1 MADTTT
7 KILEVIVDNNKAVAS
22 IAQYNRLIDEQKEK
36 QRQLA
41 EEYKQGKISQE
52 DYYRAIAQ
60 SKEEVKT
67 YSRSVQELSK
77 EIQNNVK
84 ESQEQEGSLR
94 GLRAQL
100 SNLTKEFD
108 ALSRAERQGDAG
120 KAKME
125 EINRITT
132 ELKEAEA
139 ETQRFYRNVGNYPD
153 VKPLEQQLGEIKKQ
167 LAQLKFEGKD
177 NTEEFAALA
186 QQAGAMKDALADVE
200 QQINATASDTKNLD
214 TALMGLTTVMGGLSL
229 MGSMFAEGSEEAEKF
244 NKILQKV
251 QAVMVVL
258 NTLRTIQNATQKQGL
273 LYQTAEAVKLK
284 AVNVLKTLAAKVTAA
299 QTAAT
304 VKQTIAQKALNLV
317 MMANP
322 VMLLVAGF
330 AALTAGLAA
339 VAGAFSDTSDEA
351 ERQEQEMEALT
362 ESIERQKA
370 ALDNLIAAMRE
381 AGRSEAEQLMAKLRS
396 LRLILTQDA
405 PEAVKEELRNDI
417 KETTNSLLALA
428 QGWIA
433 MYEAA
438 TETEG
443 MTKLQKNTAAINR
456 ELGAQRQV
464 LKQLQKEGLI
474 TEEEYEKANM
484 YNVDMADAA
493 IAAAAEQQA
502 AQITA
507 LLRKATDERIA
518 LMEDENKRAKET
530 EEARH
535 ARAIDEL
542 ETRLETEKDLTIT
555 ERALINQLIE
565 LEEQKHQ
572 QKMAALDTK
581 TLQDDLKQQEEIIR
595 LKLAAVEE
603 GTEAEYELKLQQLEK
618 QRDLELAN
626 TELTEEQKALIRQK
640 YQAQEDD
647 LRKTYNNKAL
657 QESLELVKLEWENRI
672 NEAANQGMST
682 LQLEID
688 AAKARMDALHQ
699 LEGESDAEFKA
710 RQLEAEKEYLD
721 AKRNLAEYEVEVAQ
735 EKYEAL
741 ESLVGGLS
749 SIMAAFGE
757 ENEKMAKA
765 SKILALAEIAI
776 NTGKAIAAGVAA
788 SAAAGGFP
796 ANIGAIATTV
806 ATVLT
811 NIASATSA
819 VKSAKFAT
827 GGLVKGPGTGTSDS
841 ISARLSNGESVINA
855 RSTAMFG
862 PLLSSLNQAGGGV
875 AFNPAASGQ
884 REGYEFLAA
893 AVAAGMKGVDFHVA
907 VDEVSKVQSRV
918 DHIKDISTIG

>member
-370 ALDNLIAAMRE
+370 ALDNLIAAMGE
-381 AGRSEAEQLMAKLRS
+381 AGRSEAEQLMTKLRR

-405 PEAVKEELRNDI
+405 PEATKEELRNDI

-428 QGWIA
+428 QGWVA

-464 LKQLQKEGLI
+464 LKQLKKEGLI
-474 TEEEYEKANM
+474 SEEEYEKANM
-484 YNVDMADAA
+484 YNVSMADAA

-507 LLRKATDERIA
+507 LLRKAADERIA
-518 LMEDENKRAKET
+518 LMEDENKRAKAT

-640 YQAQEDD
+640 YHAQEDE

-721 AKRNLAEYEVEVAQ
+721 AKKNLAEYEVEVAQ

-741 ESLVGGLS
+741 ESLVGGLT
-749 SIMAAFGE
+749 SIMDAFGE
-757 ENEKMAKA
+757 ENKKMAKA

-796 ANIGAIATTV
+796 ANIVAIATTV

>member
-7 KILEVIVDNNKAVAS
+7 KVLEVIVDNNKAVAS

-153 VKPLEQQLGEIKKQ
+153 VKPLETQLSDIKKQ

-229 MGSMFAEGSEEAEKF
+229 MGSMFAEDSEEAEKF

-284 AVNVLKTLAAKVTAA
+284 AVNVLKALAAKVTAA

-370 ALDNLIAAMRE
+370 ALDNLIAAMGE
-381 AGRSEAEQLMAKLRS
+381 AGRSEAEQLMTKLRR

-405 PEAVKEELRNDI
+405 PEATKEELRNDI

-428 QGWIA
+428 QGWVA

-456 ELGAQRQV
+456 ELGAQLQV
-464 LKQLQKEGLI
+464 LKQLKKEGLI
-474 TEEEYEKANM
+474 SEEEYEKANM
-484 YNVDMADAA
+484 YNVSMADAA

-507 LLRKATDERIA
+507 LLRKAADERIA

-595 LKLAAVEE
+595 LKLATVEE

-640 YQAQEDD
+640 YHAQEDD

-657 QESLELVKLEWENRI
+657 QEAQELVKLEWENRI

-710 RQLEAEKEYLD
+710 RQLEAEKEYID
-721 AKRNLAEYEVEVAQ
+721 AKKNLADYEVEITQA
-735 EKYEAL
+735 KMEAL
-741 ESLVGGLS
+741 EGLVGGLNQ
-749 SIMAAFGE
+749 IMAAFGE

-918 DHIKDISTIG
+918 EHIKDISTIG

>member
-1 MADTTT
+1 MAADKTT
-7 KILEVIVDNNKAVAS
+7 KVLEVIVDNNKAVSA
-22 IAQYNRLIDEQKEK
+22 IAEYNQLIDEQKAK
-36 QRQLA
+36 QKELA
-41 EEYKQGKISQE
+41 ESYKTGKISQV
-52 DYYRAIAQ
+52 DYQNAMAK
-60 SKEEVKT
+60 SKEEVKA

-77 EIQNNVK
+77 EVQNNVK
-84 ESQEQEGSLR
+84 QAQEQEGSLR

-100 SNLTKEFD
+100 SNLTKEYD
-108 ALSRAERQGDAG
+108 ALGRAERQGGAG
-120 KAKME
+120 QALVAQ
-125 EINRITT
+125 INQITT

-153 VKPLEQQLGEIKKQ
+153 VKPLESQLSDLKKQ

-214 TALMGLTTVMGGLSL
+214 TAVMGLTTVMGGLSL

-284 AVNVLKTLAAKVTAA
+284 AVNVLKALAAKVTAA

-381 AGRSEAEQLMAKLRS
+381 AGRSEAEQLMVKFR
-396 LRLILTQDA
+396 RLNFLLNEDA
-405 PEAVKEELRNDI
+405 PEDVKEGLRSDI

-464 LKQLQKEGLI
+464 LKQLKKEGLI
-474 TEEEYEKANM
+474 TGEEYEKANM
-484 YNVDMADAA
+484 YNVEMADAA
-493 IAAAAEQQA
+493 ILAAEEQQA

-507 LLRKATDERIA
+507 LLRKVADERIA

-595 LKLAAVEE
+595 LKLAAVKD
-603 GTEAEYELKLQQLEK
+603 GTEAEYDLKVQQLEK
-618 QRDLELAN
+618 QRDIELAN

-640 YQAQEDD
+640 YQAQEDE

-735 EKYEAL
+735 DKYEAL

-749 SIMAAFGE
+749 SIMTAFGE

-811 NIASATSA
+811 NIASAVST

-827 GGLVKGPGTGTSDS
+827 GGLVTGPGTGTSDS
-841 ISARLSNGESVINA
+841 IPARLSNGESVINA
-855 RSTAMFG
+855 RSTAMFS
-862 PLLSSLNQAGGGV
+862 PILSALNQAGGGV
-875 AFNPAASGQ
+875 PFNPASSGSQEGFAFIAS
-884 REGYEFLAA
+884 
-893 AVAAGMKGVDFHVA
+893 AVESGMKNANLRVGVDEITRVTR
-907 VDEVSKVQSRV
+907 RV
-918 DHIKDISTIG
+918 DTIKETSHV

>member
-381 AGRSEAEQLMAKLRS
+381 AGRSEAEQLMVKFR
-396 LRLILTQDA
+396 RLNLLLNEDA
-405 PEAVKEELRNDI
+405 PEDVKEGLRSDI

-640 YQAQEDD
+640 YHAQEDE

>member
-381 AGRSEAEQLMAKLRS
+381 AGRSEAEQLMVKFR
-396 LRLILTQDA
+396 RLNLLLNEDA
-405 PEAVKEELRNDI
+405 PEDVKEGLRSDI

-640 YQAQEDD
+640 YHAQEDE

-721 AKRNLAEYEVEVAQ
+721 AKKNLAEYEVEVAQ

-741 ESLVGGLS
+741 ESLVGGLNQ
-749 SIMAAFGE
+749 IMAAFGE